1 MPTEW
6 VTGNRGGRRFSEA
19 AITLTTRN
27 AAGTIARVYSAYPP
41 IRAAM
46 QEVVEKWAAETIR
59 IVQET
64 CAKDTWF
71 MHDHAR
77 YVLSKDRLAYEAG
90 WFNEDFA
97 AAGHRFYPIFVEFG
111 TRFMAAQPSLFPA
124 NEMVRPRMLAD
135 ARVQIQAAIAHLR
148 GRVT

>member
-6 VTGNRGGRRFSEA
+6 VTGNRGGRSFSTA

-27 AAGTIARVYSAYPP
+27 RSATIARVYSVFPP
-41 IRAAM
+41 I
-46 QEVVEKWAAETIR
+46 VEACREIVAKYGAETVR
-59 IVQET
+59 LVQAT

-77 YVLSKDRLAYEAG
+77 FVLSKDRLSYEAG

-97 AAGHRFYPIFVEFG
+97 AAGKRFYPIFVEFG
-111 TRFMAAQPSLFPA
+111 TRRMAAQPSLFPA
-124 NEMVRPRMLAD
+124 NEHLRPMMLAELG
-135 ARVQIQAAIAHLR
+135 AEIRRAIALR
-148 GRVT
+148 GAM